1 MKPCDLEELKE
12 VVNDYADNMDEYK
25 SGGCVGMYSPG
36 WSSVTKG
43 ATDIL
48 SHSINNNEVVA

>member
-48 SHSINNNEVVA
+48 SHS